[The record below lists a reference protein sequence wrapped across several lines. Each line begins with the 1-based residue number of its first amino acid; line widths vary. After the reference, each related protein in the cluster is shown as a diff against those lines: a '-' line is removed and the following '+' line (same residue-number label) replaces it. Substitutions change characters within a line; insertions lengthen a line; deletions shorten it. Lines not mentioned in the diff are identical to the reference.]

1 MKRPFLYTFF
11 FIVFQG
17 SLHQLVDG
25 TDGRWCGG
33 WRWVIRSGQGLHSHH
48 EFTGRGLS
56 GFHVWGFSSG
66 QADLGHLQFTGGSH
80 V

>member
-11 FIVFQG
+11 LIVFQG

-25 TDGRWCGG
+25 TDGRGCGG
-33 WRWVIRSGQGLHSHH
+33 WQWVLRSGQSLQSHH
-48 EFTGRGLS
+48 EFTGGGLS
-56 GFHVWGFSSG
+56 GFHVQGFRGG
-66 QADLGHLQFTGGSH
+66 QTDH